1 MKRVTINSVNAKT
14 GEPMTVTGLTARLV
28 VQGEPLYCIV
38 NDGTLTHYASGRA
51 ITFNVASARYRLL
64 YHFRYK
70 RVSTKQAAQ
79 HALDLVVE
87 RVGLAKFKETI
98 ASAPVINH

>member
-14 GEPMTVTGLTARLV
+14 GEPMTVTGLPARLV
-28 VQGEPLYCIV
+28 VQGELLYCIV

-51 ITFNVASARYRLL
+51 ITTNVNSAKYQLL
-64 YHFRYK
+64 YHFRHK

-79 HALDLVVE
+79 YALDLVVQ